1 MWCDLP
7 VIKKFILAAGTLTA
21 LAMASLPANAASAC
35 EHRAFEGQSFTVCA
49 ADLANNDVRLFLK
62 RTDGTNFGDPE
73 ALPHDRL
80 LFATNAGMFGATHAP
95 IGLYVENGKQVHA
108 LNTKTGGGNFHLQ
121 PNGVFWTKGGTAA
134 ITVTAEF
141 AAAKPAA
148 DWATQ
153 SGPMLVINGT
163 LNSNFD
169 ANGPSRY
176 VRNGVGVSDAT
187 HIYVAISDEPVSF
200 GVFARL
206 FRDELKCLNALYLDG
221 AVSRL
226 YHPGLPEGYGGGEL
240 GPLLAVYARK

>member
-1 MWCDLP
+1 M
-7 VIKKFILAAGTLTA
+7 KKFFVFAVMAGLTFA
-21 LAMASLPANAASAC
+21 CTSVGRAANAEPAC
-35 EHRAFEGQSFTVCA
+35 GKRTFEGAAFTVCA
-49 ADLANNDVRLFLK
+49 ASLATSDVRLFLK
-62 RTDGTNFGDPE
+62 RVDGTNFGDPE
-73 ALPHDRL
+73 ALPHDGL
-80 LFATNAGMFGATHAP
+80 LFATNAGMFGASHAP
-95 IGLYVENGKQVHA
+95 IGLYVEGGRQVHA

-121 PNGVFWTKGGTAA
+121 PNGVFWINDGKAA

-141 AAAKPAA
+141 AAAKPEA

-153 SGPMLVINGT
+153 SGPMLVINGA

-176 VRNGVGVSDAT
+176 VRNGAGVSDAK

-200 GVFARL
+200 GIFARL

-226 YHPGLPEGYGGGEL
+226 YHPGLPEGYGGSEL
-240 GPLLAVYARK
+240 GPLLGVYARQ

>member
-7 VIKKFILAAGTLTA
+7 FMAKYLRGAAALAALTF
-21 LAMASLPANAASAC
+21 ASLPANAASAC

-49 ADLANNDVRLFLK
+49 ADLAHNDVRLFLK
-62 RTDGTNFGDPE
+62 RADGTNFGDPE
-73 ALPHDRL
+73 ALPHDGL
-80 LFATNAGMFGATHAP
+80 LFATNAGMFGASRAP
-95 IGLYVENGKQVHA
+95 IGLYVENGNQVHA
-108 LNTKTGGGNFHLQ
+108 LNTKNGGGNFHLQ
-121 PNGVFWTKGGTAA
+121 PNGVFWTKDGKAA
-134 ITVTAEF
+134 ITATADF
-141 AAAKPAA
+141 ATAKSVS
-148 DWATQ
+148 DIATQ

-163 LNSNFD
+163 LNANFD
-169 ANGPSRY
+169 TNGPSRY

-226 YHPGLPEGYGGGEL
+226 YYPGLPEGYGGGEL
-240 GPLLAVYARK
+240 GPLLGVYTRK